1 MTIHIKS
8 FGLAVVL
15 LLSLGNFGHL
25 GATVETPVLSPVAD
39 NALTPQREKMPSS
52 FSGQDWQIR
61 SGEDIPQ
68 IAHQIFPNDPA
79 SSNQL
84 VRAIILANPEHFPN
98 GVNQSIPDGTII
110 RIPDLRT
117 IYRYAES
124 SHNKKRKKIAA
135 ENSDLTTPQ
144 NKDDDSIPSAE
155 PIDEYAQR
163 MTQLEQDADNS
174 TNDLHKLNQ
183 QIDTLA
189 AQIANIQTA
198 AQAINID
205 SIIESIAIK
214 NPDTNV
220 ITDSSQQPE
229 NDAPS
234 TVAILNNAQG
244 DDVAIEYFADIDLLL
259 IAGLL
264 LTLFIT
270 IALLNAY
277 RKSKSRRKSRRD
289 EYDVAII
296 EPIDRHRFQGLFNNK
311 SKSSDTRPSDSIAT
325 QTSEM
330 AAQARQMI
338 KQGEATESAIQ
349 FLQKQL
355 AVDRLDVYGWLQ
367 LFELLYQVGDKADF
381 KKNAR
386 RFKRLNEFP
395 DIWTQIQALGN
406 RLEPN
411 EPLYFDD
418 QKRQEKFFSDKPT
431 FE

>member
-8 FGLAVVL
+8 FGLAVVFL
-15 LLSLGNFGHL
+15 LLLGSLGHL
-25 GATVETPVLSPVAD
+25 GATVETPVRPVAD
-39 NALTPQREKMPSS
+39 NALTPQNKKMPSS

-61 SGEDIPQ
+61 SGENIPQ
-68 IAHQIFPNDPA
+68 IARQIFPNDPA
-79 SSNQL
+79 SSNRL

-117 IYRYAES
+117 IYRYAEP
-124 SHNKKRKKIAA
+124 SHNKERKKIAA

-144 NKDDDSIPSAE
+144 NKDDDSIPGAE

-189 AQIANIQTA
+189 AQIANIQVA

-205 SIIESIAIK
+205 SIIESVTVK
-214 NPDTNV
+214 NPGTNA
-220 ITDSSQQPE
+220 ITDSFQQSE

-234 TVAILNNAQG
+234 TVAILNNAQS
-244 DDVAIEYFADIDLLL
+244 DDIATEYFADIDLLL

-264 LTLFIT
+264 LTLLIT

-311 SKSSDTRPSDSIAT
+311 SKSSDTQPSDRIAT
-325 QTSEM
+325 HTSEM

-338 KQGEATESAIQ
+338 KQGESTESAIQ

-395 DIWTQIQALGN
+395 GIWTQIQALGN

-411 EPLYFDD
+411 EPLYFDN